1 MKIVKKEKKRHDT
14 FMVRGIG
21 ASRAS
26 YGYLIPRG
34 YWTVE
39 VTPSTKKK
47 KKRNLALKSREEE
60 KNTGHMIVTRSKRQ

>member
-1 MKIVKKEKKRHDT
+1 
-14 FMVRGIG
+14 MVWGIG

-47 KKRNLALKSREEE
+47 KRNLALKSREE
-60 KNTGHMIVTRSKRQ
+60 KKHGSYDRDKK